1 MRDGRT
7 VDTTRSNRLKRN
19 CLTVRAKSAHTVA
32 IQDDEIGFY
41 YLSSRY
47 YDSNIGRFI
56 TKDEIEYLGEGAT
69 TVSYNLYAYCLNNP
83 VNRID
88 TEGNFSV
95 EICVLIGFAVG
106 VIYSA
111 IDDYKDDHKLNAS
124 IGGKTYLENIVFGVV
139 AGYCFGNIGAIIY
152 EAVPSLISF
161 SSSFFTMGTAIG
173 VSSSAATLT
182 SSVTITGADI
192 LIGTGVAVAA
202 AGINM
207 VLSKGY
213 QRDKMGN
220 NQRENKMFNNFVN
233 KYHISDKDLIRRLH
247 DNLVKY
253 KKAKNVTFEKYK
265 DLEYFLINLFI
276 KFGKLKD

>member
-1 MRDGRT
+1 MALATGMM
-7 VDTTRSNRLKRN
+7 
-19 CLTVRAKSAHTVA
+19 VA
-32 IQDDEIGFY
+32 PCWRMSG
-41 YLSSRY
+41 SV
-47 YDSNIGRFI
+47 
-56 TKDEIEYLGEGAT
+56 KVEY
-69 TVSYNLYAYCLNNP
+69 SLYAYCNNNP

-88 TEGNFSV
+88 TDGNFSV
-95 EICVLIGFAVG
+95 GICVLIGIAVG

-152 EAVPSLISF
+152 EAVPTLISF
-161 SSSFFTMGTAIG
+161 SSSSFTIGTAIG
-173 VSSSAATLT
+173 VSSSAATLA

-202 AGINM
+202 ASINM
-207 VLSKGY
+207 VLSKVY

-253 KKAKNVTFEKYK
+253 KKTKNVTFEKYK
-265 DLEYFLINLFI
+265 DLEYFLINLLI
-276 KFGKLKD
+276 KFDKLKD